1 VEAIMG
7 WFVLAAGQTG
17 AGAGYRRVAK
27 LVPKW
32 GLGAGFHMGATGG
45 WTTWLFPAA
54 PNGGAAVVVRPRQPV
69 GSTDLQRFSS
79 TEPVNGHTKDASNS
93 WERIMK
99 SFDSAASD
107 AHLSAGS
114 AVRKNE
120 QVNLRD
126 QFSLA
131 EYNNLRMEI
140 LKMIELQSQLLNII
154 VVAFGAVVTVGLQT
168 RNAAIIAIHPVL
180 ALILG
185 ICWLNHN
192 YAIIRAA
199 DYIRSRLEPRFYEN
213 DCEGWE
219 HYILDYKISHA
230 RIGRLGERAIFS
242 GSSLVAVLAAV
253 YVGATIFGALSPS
266 SQPQF
271 SR

>member
-1 VEAIMG
+1 M
-7 WFVLAAGQTG
+7 
-17 AGAGYRRVAK
+17 
-27 LVPKW
+27 
-32 GLGAGFHMGATGG
+32 
-45 WTTWLFPAA
+45 
-54 PNGGAAVVVRPRQPV
+54 N
-69 GSTDLQRFSS
+69 SS
-79 TEPVNGHTKDASNS
+79 
-93 WERIMK
+93 
-99 SFDSAASD
+99 DSAASD
-107 AHLSAGS
+107 AHLSVGS
-114 AVRKNE
+114 AVVKNE

-154 VVAFGAVVTVGLQT
+154 
-168 RNAAIIAIHPVL
+168 AIHPIL

-199 DYIRSRLEPRFYEN
+199 DYIRSRLESRFYEN
-213 DCEGWE
+213 EREGWE

-242 GSSLVAVLAAV
+242 GSSLVAVLAAF
-253 YVGATIFGALSPS
+253 YVGANNLWGIVAIITATVFSVATILFFLLYREGGLTPS
-266 SQPQF
+266 ARLREARNWDHS
-271 SR
+271 SASHHK

>member
-1 VEAIMG
+1 M
-7 WFVLAAGQTG
+7 
-17 AGAGYRRVAK
+17 
-27 LVPKW
+27 
-32 GLGAGFHMGATGG
+32 
-45 WTTWLFPAA
+45 FPAA

-107 AHLSAGS
+107 AHLSVGS

-154 VVAFGAVVTVGLQT
+154 VVAFGAVVTVGLQA

-199 DYIRSRLEPRFYEN
+199 DYIRSRLEPRFNEN

-242 GSSLVAVLAAV
+242 GSSLVAVLVAV
-253 YVGATIFGALSPS
+253 YVGANNLWSIVAIITATVFTVVTILLFLLYREGGLTPS
-266 SQPQF
+266 AHL
-271 SR
+271 REARH